1 MIDFAFIE
9 DMDYEAHW
17 RKTIVGE
24 LDIVFLSCK
33 AAWPYLKASG
43 GGSIINFSSA
53 NAYEALQGSGALA
66 HCATKG
72 GVLAMTRQL
81 AMEGGAHNIRANTIA
96 PALIVTSATKPRLD
110 NEPGF
115 REIVPAKMMLPRSGR
130 PEDIAYCATFLASD
144 ESSWVTASD
153 YKVDGGA
160 TSW

>member
-1 MIDFAFIE
+1 
-9 DMDYEAHW
+9 MDYEAHW
-17 RKTIVGE
+17 KRTIVGE
-24 LDIVFLSCK
+24 LDIVFLACK
-33 AAWPYLKASG
+33 AAWPHMKASG

-53 NAYEALQGSGALA
+53 NAYEALQASGALA

-81 AMEGGAHNIRANTIA
+81 AMEGGQHNIRANTIC

-110 NEPGF
+110 HEPGF
-115 REIVPAKMMLPRSGR
+115 REIVAAKMMLPRLGT